1 MRMRDARA
9 SIKLAVALAPLPGV
23 AAAHVSEQGFV
34 LLLPTDLYIS
44 GGVASVALTVLL
56 LAVLPGA
63 AAERLMRPLRLFR
76 LPRPP
81 LRHATSLAAALF
93 LWALIWVGMT
103 GPRDP
108 LANPLPLFV
117 WTVWWIGLVSV
128 QGLLFDHW
136 RFTSPFT
143 GPAALAR
150 ALTGLRA
157 PLRYP
162 RALGHVPALAGFLG
176 FAAILLADP
185 APADPDRLA
194 GFVAVYWLI
203 AMAGT
208 LLFGPRWLLRAEWI
222 TVLMRAYGR
231 MPLLGRVRRRLAL
244 GVPGWQVLSRP
255 AVPLGLAA
263 FILTM
268 LAVGSFDGVNETFWW
283 LGLIGINP
291 LEFPGRSAVVVPTL
305 TGLAVSV
312 AALFAVFT
320 GTIWLGLRLARASLP
335 LGAAVR
341 LFAPSI
347 LPIALGYHI
356 AHYLTAFMVDVQY
369 AVAAASDPLARGAD
383 LLGLGTFYVTTG
395 FFNTPDTVRVIWLS
409 QAGAVVVGHIL
420 AILAAHAQAVRVLGT
435 GRRAALSQAPLAAF
449 MVLYTLF
456 GLWLLAAPRGA

>member
-1 MRMRDARA
+1 MRMRDARP
-9 SIKLAVALAPLPGV
+9 SIKLAFVLAPLPGA

-63 AAERLMRPLRLFR
+63 AAERVMHPLPLVR
-76 LPRPP
+76 LPRLR
-81 LRHATSLAAALF
+81 LRHGTSLAAALF
-93 LWALIWVGMT
+93 LWALVWVGMT

-117 WTVWWIGLVSV
+117 WTVWWIGLVTV
-128 QGLLFDHW
+128 QGLIFDHW

-157 PLRYP
+157 PLHYP
-162 RALGHVPALAGFLG
+162 QALGHVPALAGFLG

-185 APADPDRLA
+185 APADPGRLA

-208 LLFGPRWLLRAEWI
+208 LLFGPRWLVRAEWI

-231 MPLLGRVRRRLAL
+231 MPLLGRRRTRLAL

-255 AVPLGLAA
+255 AVPLGLAL

-320 GTIWLGLRLARASLP
+320 GTIWLGLRLARAALP
-335 LGAAVR
+335 LARALR

-347 LPIALGYHI
+347 LPIALGYHV

-420 AILAAHAQAVRVLGT
+420 AILVAHAQAVRVLGT